1 MSLNGSSSHAYNY
14 SNDCYPHMNK
24 STEGTA
30 KRKGRY
36 QTRRLFEIEKEAVIC
51 LLIAILLFTLIYSAI
66 MKRKMN
72 NVHIEETP
80 EENKDIPPPIVNP
93 SVSSSMN
100 SPLSQSY
107 VPFQSNS
114 PMPMTTPL
122 NNLGDIKL

>member
-14 SNDCYPHMNK
+14 SNDCYPHMDK
-24 STEGTA
+24 PTEGTA

-72 NVHIEETP
+72 NVHMEETP
-80 EENKDIPPPIVNP
+80 EENQDTPPPIVNP
-93 SVSSSMN
+93 SVSSSMI